1 MQIKTPR
8 FLARLFGTFS
18 VWILSK
24 SGLLQMSR
32 KQKKIPIYVE
42 IIRQYGGFDWDEG
55 HSARI
60 WTILFH
66 RKIELLLFLICW
78 GKDY

>member
-1 MQIKTPR
+1 
-8 FLARLFGTFS
+8 
-18 VWILSK
+18 
-24 SGLLQMSR
+24 MSR

-60 WTILFH
+60 
-66 RKIELLLFLICW
+66 
-78 GKDY
+78 